1 MKTYQALIA
10 DDEPLLCLELSEL
23 LTQCAPDI
31 HVAGVCHDGNAALEF
46 IKTHPLDII
55 FLDIQMPEQTGIA
68 VARALAG
75 LPEAPAIVFVTAHS
89 GFALDAFGVN
99 ALDYLLKPFDE
110 TDLQRV
116 LTKLRRFLPSSA
128 LPEVSVTMPSRQLPQ
143 KFTVEKND
151 RLLIIDAQQIQMI
164 FAQNRQ
170 VYLQTLDGET
180 FQSKLSL
187 QEFESLLDADR
198 FIRCHRNFIV
208 NISAIEQLSHWFN
221 RGYLLTLSG
230 ALPAEAPVSR
240 NFVKNLRQHIQF

>member
-1 MKTYQALIA
+1 MNTYQALIA

-31 HVAGVCHDGNAALEF
+31 QVAGICHDGNAALEF
-46 IKTHPLDII
+46 IKTHALDIV

-128 LPEVSVTMPSRQLPQ
+128 PPEVSVTTPARQLPQ

-151 RLLIIDAQQIQMI
+151 RLLIVDAQQIQMV

-170 VYLQTLDGET
+170 VYLQTLDGGT

-187 QEFESLLDADR
+187 QEFESLLDANQ

-208 NISAIEQLSHWFN
+208 NLSAIEQLSHWFN
-221 RGYLLTLSG
+221 RGYLLTLRG
-230 ALPAEAPVSR
+230 ALSAEAPVSR
-240 NFVKNLRQHIQF
+240 NFVKNLRQHIHF